1 MCRAIKK
8 TALKSSELFGVENL
22 YIFYFALMPL
32 MNASKHLSKDAL
44 AEVFTLAFAEAFL
57 TFALAALAATA
68 LTALF
73 LLLAAATALALEA
86 GALAA
91 ATALALEAGALA
103 AAADFADLLPKCLT
117 NANGT
122 LADLILLKSKLKF
135 GNKVQWLYWAD
146 NCLAVAKAS

>member
-1 MCRAIKK
+1 MKV
-8 TALKSSELFGVENL
+8 F
-22 YIFYFALMPL
+22 
-32 MNASKHLSKDAL
+32 KHLSKDAL

-57 TFALAALAATA
+57 TLALAALAATA

-73 LLLAAATALALEA
+73 LL
-86 GALAA
+86 LAA

-146 NCLAVAKAS
+146 NCLAVAKVCGFLYHFIIKI

>member
-32 MNASKHLSKDAL
+32 MKAFKHLSKDAL

-57 TFALAALAATA
+57 TLALAALAATA
-68 LTALF
+68 LTALLF
-73 LLLAAATALALEA
+73 LL
-86 GALAA
+86 LAA

>member
-1 MCRAIKK
+1 MKA
-8 TALKSSELFGVENL
+8 F
-22 YIFYFALMPL
+22 
-32 MNASKHLSKDAL
+32 KHLSKDAL

-57 TFALAALAATA
+57 TLALAALAATA

-91 ATALALEAGALA
+91 AAALALETGALA

-146 NCLAVAKAS
+146 NCSKYSMRLLVSFYYQNLTWFSPLIISLLCFYHTNIY